1 MDERIP
7 IVPFRSKLLLIPWY
21 SIEIR
26 SGDVPSRQIIG
37 GKQAE
42 MTTLSF
48 SEEELMRLE
57 AIFMDKDKE
66 EALRFL
72 LEVIKPKVR
81 AKGSSALDPKKG
93 TGIPR

>member
-1 MDERIP
+1 M
-7 IVPFRSKLLLIPWY
+7 
-21 SIEIR
+21 EI
-26 SGDVPSRQIIG
+26 
-37 GKQAE
+37 
-42 MTTLSF
+42 TTLSF
-48 SEEELMRLE
+48 NEEELMRLE

-81 AKGSSALDPKKG
+81 SKASSALDLKKG

>member
-1 MDERIP
+1 M
-7 IVPFRSKLLLIPWY
+7 
-21 SIEIR
+21 
-26 SGDVPSRQIIG
+26 
-37 GKQAE
+37 E

-48 SEEELMRLE
+48 NEEELMRLE

-72 LEVIKPKVR
+72 LEVIKPKLR
-81 AKGSSALDPKKG
+81 SKGSPVLDLKKG

>member
-1 MDERIP
+1 M
-7 IVPFRSKLLLIPWY
+7 
-21 SIEIR
+21 
-26 SGDVPSRQIIG
+26 
-37 GKQAE
+37 E
-42 MTTLSF
+42 MTALAFT
-48 SEEELMRLE
+48 EEEMMRLE

-81 AKGSSALDPKKG
+81 AKGNRALDSKKG